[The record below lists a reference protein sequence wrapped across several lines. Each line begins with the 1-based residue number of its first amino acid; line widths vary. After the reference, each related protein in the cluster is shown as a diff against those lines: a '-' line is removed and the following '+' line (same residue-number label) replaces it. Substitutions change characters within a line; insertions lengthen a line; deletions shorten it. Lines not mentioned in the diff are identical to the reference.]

1 YIHSV
6 IMGRFR
12 FLLHRMGTL
21 LFFISLIT
29 ITGSCRKYLD
39 IVPDGIAT
47 IDNAFTTRISAEN
60 YLFTCYSYMPQQGDV
75 ASNPSFTAGEE
86 YFAATNEVS
95 TNGSLGG
102 IGANIQYGNQNA
114 NSPYADAWMGY
125 GNLNAPG
132 RSLYQGISDCN
143 IFLEN
148 IDRVPDMME

>member
-1 YIHSV
+1 MKKILSKIHYV
-6 IMGRFR
+6 III
-12 FLLHRMGTL
+12 TV
-21 LFFISLIT
+21 LIT

-47 IDNAFTTRISAEN
+47 IDNAFTTRISAEK
-60 YLFTCYSYMPQQGDV
+60 YLFTCYSYMPKQGDV

-143 IFLEN
+143 IRSEEHTSELQSREN
-148 IDRVPDMME
+148 LVCRLL